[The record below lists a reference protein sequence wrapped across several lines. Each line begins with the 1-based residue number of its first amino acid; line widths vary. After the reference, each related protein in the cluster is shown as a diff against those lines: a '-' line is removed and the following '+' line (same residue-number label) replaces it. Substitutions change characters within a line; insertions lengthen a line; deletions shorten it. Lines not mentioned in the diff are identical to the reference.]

1 METEVRERRGRW
13 GAIEWPEF
21 PAMFEERLAAE
32 DFTDATVLDLG
43 TGEGRLAL
51 HLAPRAGRV
60 VGIDADDDALA
71 VARDQ
76 ARAMSISNATFVPA
90 DADTANYRLLVRSPI
105 DFVVASFYMSEAAI
119 RATAKALRP
128 GGKFLFACHHPDNWR
143 ESGLVGRFAFS
154 ERRMKDLLAVNGFTV
169 AFLGV
174 DRTVVTYESLRQLG
188 EAHPHLGKRW
198 MSRGRWGSFEAKV
211 GSKPFT
217 LTWATLVGAAT
228 HP

>member
-51 HLAPRAGRV
+51 HLAPRTGRV
-60 VGIDADDDALA
+60 VGIDADEEALA
-71 VARDQ
+71 VARQ
-76 ARAMSISNATFVPA
+76 RARAKGISNATFIPA

-105 DFVVASFYMSEAAI
+105 DYVVASYYMSEAAI
-119 RATAKALRP
+119 DATAKALRP
-128 GGKFLFACHHPDNWR
+128 GGTFLFACHHTDNWR

-154 ERRMKDLLAVNGFTV
+154 EHRMKDLLAVNEFTV

-174 DRTVVTYESLRQLG
+174 DRTVVEYTGLAQLA
-188 EAHPHLGKRW
+188 EAHPMLQRRW
-198 MSRGRWGSFEAKV
+198 EARGRLAAFAATV
-211 GSKPFT
+211 GDRPFQ
-217 LTWATLVGAAT
+217 LTWATLVGVAT
-228 HP
+228 P